1 MFIIVSVSVLLIAL
15 FFLRVLFYSKK
26 NISEKS
32 FSIALQSEN
41 NGEYED
47 ALLNYE
53 IALAQVKKMKHHKDL
68 KSKIL
73 EKIKVLHTVI
83 QYQKNLFNVN
93 KNAY

>member
-1 MFIIVSVSVLLIAL
+1 VFIIVSVSVLLIAL

-41 NGEYED
+41 NGDYED

-53 IALAQVKKMKHHKDL
+53 IALVQVKKMKHNKDL

-93 KNAY
+93 KNTY

>member
-41 NGEYED
+41 NGDYED

-53 IALAQVKKMKHHKDL
+53 IALVQVKKMKHNKDL

-93 KNAY
+93 KNTY

>member
-15 FFLRVLFYSKK
+15 FLLRVLFYSKK

-32 FSIALQSEN
+32 FSIALQNEN
-41 NGEYED
+41 NGNYEE

-53 IALAQVKKMKHHKDL
+53 IALAHVKKMKHHKDL
-68 KSKIL
+68 KGKIL

-93 KNAY
+93 KNTY